1 MTVLNWL
8 VRLVQSCHVEK
19 KIGLESIPVG
29 DDRMERAKI
38 HFPADCADERR
49 LISIFY
55 LRRSA
60 KSAGNKVCHWQKK
73 TGSEPVPVGDD
84 KLNPEP

>member
-1 MTVLNWL
+1 MCQREANEFFLFKY
-8 VRLVQSCHVEK
+8 RDVEK
-19 KIGLESIPVG
+19 KIGLEPIPVG

-49 LISIFY
+49 LILVFY

-60 KSAGNKVCHWQKK
+60 IPIAIRDSGK
-73 TGSEPVPVGDD
+73 
-84 KLNPEP
+84 